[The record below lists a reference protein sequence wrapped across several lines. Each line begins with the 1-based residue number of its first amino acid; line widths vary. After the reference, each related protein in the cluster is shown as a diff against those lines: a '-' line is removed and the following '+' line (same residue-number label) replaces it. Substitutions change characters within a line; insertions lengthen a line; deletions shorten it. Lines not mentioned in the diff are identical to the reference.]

1 MDAQFS
7 FRTGDVITII
17 LYFVGLILLG
27 VWTTKKIKQTE
38 DYFVGGRSMPGWAVG
53 LSMLGT
59 AISSVT
65 FLAYPG
71 SAYEGN
77 WSRLVQGLMLPV
89 AAFIGITFFV
99 VYYRRSLFVSA
110 YQYFEK
116 RFGNWG
122 RSYAS
127 SIYLM
132 GQIFRMGTV
141 LFLLSIAIEVMT
153 KWNIVTIMI
162 IVGVLVTIYT
172 VLGGIEAVIW
182 TDVLQTIVLVLG
194 GIFTIIIVFLKL
206 KGGMFEVLQI
216 ASEGGK
222 FDLSTSWD
230 FDLTRDTFWI
240 FALSGIVGNI
250 QEFSTD
256 QIKIQRYAA
265 PSTDGGAKR
274 AAWTVGL
281 GCIPV
286 WSLFMFVGTCL
297 WVFYQAF
304 PELLAQGLHP
314 DQVFPHFILTQ
325 LPVGIGGLVIAAVVA
340 AAMSTIDSSLNASA
354 TVISVDWYKRFFV
367 KDKTDEHYLKF
378 ARLITLLLGILMIF
392 AAYLLTKLE
401 MKTFLDIGFFLGA
414 VFAGGIGGLFLLGF
428 FFKRANSQGAM
439 VGVGTGVL
447 VIVWLTLSHLELLP
461 ESISSSIHPFIINVI
476 GNLTVFIVGFLASYF
491 WPAPTEKAL
500 SRATWWTRNAE
511 E

>member
-1 MDAQFS
+1 MEAEFT
-7 FRTGDVITII
+7 FRIGDVITII
-17 LYFVGLILLG
+17 LYFAGIILLG
-27 VWTTKKIKQTE
+27 VWTTSKIKQTE
-38 DYFVGGRSMPGWAVG
+38 DYFVGGRAMPGWAVG

-116 RFGNWG
+116 RFGGWG

-127 SIYLM
+127 LIYLL

-141 LFLLSIAIEVMT
+141 LFLLSVAIEILT
-153 KWNIVTIMI
+153 KWNVLTIII
-162 IVGVLVTIYT
+162 IVGILVTLYT
-172 VLGGIEAVIW
+172 VLGGLEAVIW
-182 TDVLQTIVLVLG
+182 TDVMQTFVLVLG
-194 GIFTIIIVFLKL
+194 GIVTILIVFFKV
-206 KGGMFEVLQI
+206 KGGMFEVLNI
-216 ASEGGK
+216 ASSAGK
-222 FDLSTSWD
+222 FDLTTSWE

-240 FALSGIVGNI
+240 FAFSGIVGNI

-265 PSTDGGAKR
+265 PSTDGGAKL
-274 AAWTVGL
+274 ASWTVGL
-281 GCIPV
+281 GCIPI

-297 WVFYQAF
+297 WVFYQVYPQYLQA
-304 PELLAQGLHP
+304 GLRP

-325 LPVGIGGLVIAAVVA
+325 LPVGVGGLVIAAVMA

-367 KDKTDEHYLKF
+367 KNRDDAHYLGM
-378 ARLITLLLGILMIF
+378 ARIITLVLGVLMIV
-392 AAYLLTKLE
+392 AACLLTRLK
-401 MKTFLDIGFFLGA
+401 MTTFLDIGFFLGA
-414 VFAGGIGGLFLLGF
+414 VFAGGLGGLFLLGF
-428 FFKRANSQGAM
+428 FFKRTNGQGAM
-439 VGVGTGVL
+439 VGVMVGVL
-447 VIVWLTLSHLELLP
+447 VILWLTMSHLNMLP
-461 ESISSSIHPFIINVI
+461 TSISSSIHPFIINVI
-476 GNLTVFIVGFLASYF
+476 GNLTVFIVGYVASLF
-491 WPAPTEKAL
+491 WPAPTEQQLK
-500 SRATWWTRNAE
+500 RATWWTRE
-511 E
+511 G